1 MKKIIIQENQLKQ
14 LVRILKEQ
22 EDDNEYYKMTG
33 QEFAELMDEASYNP
47 AVTRIKRFKGK
58 PLYITTKLDLSGIDE
73 LTDLGNVVYIDG
85 DLNVSNT
92 KIRSLGKTEVKG
104 YVSDYNTPLEASRI
118 RKEEL
123 KKLSETESRREDGE
137 WDLSN
142 EDIDEEGMA
151 ANALFDELVYR
162 NKLTEMDD
170 ETKEEYDV
178 KKQRLEKL
186 EERYQDIEGYNQS
199 NLFPIGPE
207 EIEVLENEIS
217 DLENE
222 LEEYH
227 TKYAD
232 VYYIIPSKYKPYR
245 AMYSFEVVG
254 LRDQE
259 YMVGTEDNAYDA
271 AVKNQESLIDEI
283 GIEGFSQYAIERNM
297 DDDEFESYVR
307 EFYESGIRDSPESYF
322 YSDDFVLT
330 DKQEERKEQLE
341 EYLEKLGEHLIDLEE
356 RYKNLD
362 LFSGSAR
369 NQIVIDKL
377 KKEIEQIEE
386 NIETAQDEFDSIEP
400 DTEPT
405 EEMIEEKLDELVEDA
420 KKNPTRWCNSYDIDM
435 GQFVSIKAL
444 AEYVV
449 DSDGLGGL
457 SSYDGDYDTQ
467 RINDTTFAIFRT
479 Q

>member
-1 MKKIIIQENQLKQ
+1 
-14 LVRILKEQ
+14 
-22 EDDNEYYKMTG
+22 
-33 QEFAELMDEASYNP
+33 
-47 AVTRIKRFKGK
+47 
-58 PLYITTKLDLSGIDE
+58 

-85 DLNVSNT
+85 DLDVASTNIHSLGNIT
-92 KIRSLGKTEVKG
+92 YINGGLNISYTNIRSLGKTKVKG
-104 YVSDYNTPLEASRI
+104 YVSDRNTPLEAARI

-123 KKLSETESRREDGE
+123 KKLSEAESRREDGE

-162 NKLTEMDD
+162 KKLTEMDD
-170 ETKEEYDV
+170 EIKEEYNA
-178 KKQRLEKL
+178 KKQRLSKL
-186 EERYQDIEGYNQS
+186 QERYEDVEGYNQS
-199 NLFPIGPE
+199 SLFPMGTE
-207 EIEVLENEIS
+207 EIEALENEIS

-222 LEEYH
+222 LEEYN

-232 VYYIIPSKYKPYR
+232 VYYIIPTNYRPYGK
-245 AMYSFEVVG
+245 MYSFEVVG

-271 AVKNQESLIDEI
+271 AVEYQESVIDDI
-283 GIEGFSQYAIERNM
+283 GIEGFSEYTIERNM

-307 EFYESGIRDSPESYF
+307 GFYESDIHNSPDSF
-322 YSDDFVLT
+322 FNSDDFVLT

-405 EEMIEEKLDELVEDA
+405 EEMIEEKLDEFVEDA
-420 KKNPTRWCNSYDIDM
+420 KKNPTRWCNGYDIDM
-435 GQFVSIKAL
+435 GQFVSTKKL

-449 DSDGLGGL
+449 NSDGLGVL
-457 SSYDGDYDTQ
+457 SSYDGSYDTQ